1 MAKAI
6 ILIGPSGV
14 GKDSIA
20 IALRERYPEIIPS
33 VSCTTR
39 PPRKGEVDGVAYH
52 FLSDAQFDS
61 YIQQNAFLE
70 WDAFHNARYGTL
82 AAPVKDAIHG
92 GKSVIFVVNA
102 RGAHALRRG
111 LAAHGLP
118 CSAIFLMP
126 PDVETLLLRMRN
138 RGDSEDNIRKRFAAV
153 AEELSH
159 KDEFDCVVVN
169 DDFGSTLSQVEKIVG
184 CV

>member
-20 IALRERYPEIIPS
+20 IALRERHPEVIPS

-39 PPRKGEVDGVAYH
+39 PPREGEVDGVAYH

-61 YIQQNAFLE
+61 FIQEKAFLE

-82 AAPVKDAIHG
+82 VAPVKKAIHD

-102 RGAHALRRG
+102 RGAHALRSG

-118 CSAIFLMP
+118 CVAIFLMP
-126 PDVETLLLRMRN
+126 PDVETLRQRMRN
-138 RGDSEDNIRKRFAAV
+138 RGDSEENIQKRFAAV

-169 DDFGSTLSQVEKIVG
+169 DDFDVAFSQVEQAVG
-184 CV
+184 SI